1 MYNLQ
6 LDMKGKVEIQ
16 ELKVQG
22 KEDIRIEVL
31 DKTYN
36 QKYK

>member
-1 MYNLQ
+1 
-6 LDMKGKVEIQ
+6 MKGKVEIQ